1 MVAGEF
7 FSKEKPAQIEE
18 GLVLNEAAV
27 KALELESPIG
37 KRVEENRVIGVI
49 KDFHFYS
56 LHQKIAPLII
66 SSGLEAYAWVFL
78 KIDGEDMES
87 TIRFVETTWK
97 QFAPAFPFEY
107 SFLDD
112 RIDAMYRTDRR
123 IGRLINVFT
132 ALAVVVAC
140 LGLFGLASFMA
151 ERRAKEIGV
160 RKVLGAP
167 VSSIVIMLSKS
178 FLKWICISNLI
189 AWPVSFV
196 LMNRWLQEFAY
207 RTSFKPQLFP
217 ITGLFSIFIALF
229 TVSTQSIRA
238 ALTNPVKSL
247 RSE

>member
-1 MVAGEF
+1 
-7 FSKEKPAQIEE
+7 
-18 GLVLNEAAV
+18 
-27 KALELESPIG
+27 
-37 KRVEENRVIGVI
+37 
-49 KDFHFYS
+49 
-56 LHQKIAPLII
+56 
-66 SSGLEAYAWVFL
+66 
-78 KIDGEDMES
+78 MES

-207 RTSFKPQLFP
+207 RTSFKPQLFL